1 MSHEIPFAF
10 EIGGKQINP
19 SEIKDPHEVAVLQ
32 NVVNSIVDRIEDMQC
47 PVHKQPPRFVCRGDS
62 VDDLSLEV
70 LGCCDALVDM
80 VKERLAY

>member
-1 MSHEIPFAF
+1 MAHEIPFAF
-10 EIGGKQINP
+10 EIGGKPINP
-19 SEIKDPHEVAVLQ
+19 SDIKDSHEVAVLQ

-47 PVHKQPPRFVCRGDS
+47 PLHKQPPRFVCRGDS
-62 VDDLSLEV
+62 VDSLSLEV